1 MKIAI
6 LGGTGHEGPGLAL
19 RWAQAGHQVIIG
31 SRQEEKARRTAAR
44 LNERLGRPLIVGMHN
59 EDAARAGEVAVLTV
73 PYAAQN
79 ALLTAL
85 RPALQGKLL
94 IVTTVALRP
103 PKVARVYIPP
113 EGSAAEQAQA
123 VLGETVRVVA
133 AFQNVGAHA
142 LEDLSQPVACDVLV
156 CGKRKA
162 DKAIAIQLAE
172 SLGTRGIDAGP
183 LVNSKAVE
191 AMTSVLIG
199 INIRYHVPAAGLRIT
214 GI

>member
-6 LGGTGHEGPGLAL
+6 LGGTGNEGPWLAI
-19 RWAQAGHQVIIG
+19 RWARAGHEIIIG
-31 SRQEEKARRTAAR
+31 SRREEKALRVAQQ
-44 LNERLGRPLIVGMHN
+44 LNERLGHSRVVGMTN
-59 EDAARAGEVAVLTV
+59 EAAAQACEVAVLTV

-79 ALLTAL
+79 ALLRTLKEAL
-85 RPALQGKLL
+85 RGKLL
-94 IVTTVALRP
+94 IVVTVALRP

-113 EGSAAEQAQA
+113 QGSASEQAQDI
-123 VLGETVRVVA
+123 LGDAVRVVA

-142 LEDLSQPVACDVLV
+142 LEALDQPVDCDVLV
-156 CGKRKA
+156 CGNRKA

-172 SLGTRGIDAGP
+172 ALGTRGIDAGP

-199 INIRYHVPAAGLRIT
+199 INIRYHVAAAGIRIT

>member
-6 LGGTGHEGPGLAL
+6 LGGTGNEGPGLAI
-19 RWAQAGHQVIIG
+19 RWARAGHEIIIG
-31 SRQEEKARRTAAR
+31 SRREEKALRVAQQ
-44 LNERLGRPLIVGMHN
+44 LNERLGHSRVVGMTN
-59 EDAARAGEVAVLTV
+59 EAAAQACEVAVLTV

-79 ALLTAL
+79 ALLRTLKEAL
-85 RPALQGKLL
+85 RGKLL
-94 IVTTVALRP
+94 IVVTVALRP

-113 EGSAAEQAQA
+113 QGSASEQAQDI
-123 VLGETVRVVA
+123 LGDVVRVVA

-142 LEDLSQPVACDVLV
+142 LEALDQPVDCDVLV
-156 CGKRKA
+156 CGNRKA

-172 SLGTRGIDAGP
+172 ALGTRGIDAGP

-199 INIRYHVPAAGLRIT
+199 INIRYHVAAAGIRIT

>member
-6 LGGTGHEGPGLAL
+6 LGGTGNEGPGLAI
-19 RWAQAGHQVIIG
+19 RWARAGHEIIIG
-31 SRQEEKARRTAAR
+31 SRREEKALRVAQQ
-44 LNERLGRPLIVGMHN
+44 LNERLGHSRVVGMTT
-59 EDAARAGEVAVLTV
+59 EAAALACEVAVLTV

-79 ALLTAL
+79 ALLRTLKEAL
-85 RPALQGKLL
+85 RGKLL
-94 IVTTVALRP
+94 IVVTVALRP

-113 EGSAAEQAQA
+113 QGSASEQAHD
-123 VLGETVRVVA
+123 VLGDAVRVVA

-142 LEDLSQPVACDVLV
+142 LEALDQPVDCDVLV
-156 CGKRKA
+156 CGNRKA

-172 SLGTRGIDAGP
+172 ALGTRGIDAGP

-199 INIRYHVPAAGLRIT
+199 INIRYHVAAAGIRIT

>member
-6 LGGTGHEGPGLAL
+6 LGGTGNEGPGLAI
-19 RWAQAGHQVIIG
+19 RWARAGHEIIIG
-31 SRQEEKARRTAAR
+31 SRREEKALRVAQQ
-44 LNERLGRPLIVGMHN
+44 LNERLGHSRVVGMTN
-59 EDAARAGEVAVLTV
+59 EAAAQACEVAVLTV

-79 ALLTAL
+79 ALLRTLKEAL
-85 RPALQGKLL
+85 RGKLL
-94 IVTTVALRP
+94 IVVTVALRP

-113 EGSAAEQAQA
+113 QGSASEQAHD
-123 VLGETVRVVA
+123 VLGDAVRVVA

-142 LEDLSQPVACDVLV
+142 LEALDQPVDCDVLV
-156 CGKRKA
+156 CGNRKA

-172 SLGTRGIDAGP
+172 ALGTRGIDAGP

-199 INIRYHVPAAGLRIT
+199 INIRYHVAAAGIRIT